1 MRILIALTAG
11 LIAAPAAA
19 QAVGKPPVPKPLVAK
34 PAAEKPAAEKP
45 AAEKLAAAKPA
56 AAKQATS
63 TIDSGMTR
71 AQVVAKLGEP
81 LSARSYGGHEY
92 LLYKNGCEKKCGMN
106 DLVVLDSGKVIDAVF
121 RSGGRQYSGTSSSP
135 KMILAADAK
144 RGTGAPMKVPDAPA
158 TKPDAPATKP
168 DAPANK
174 PDAAPK
180 KPDAPPKKPD
190 APRPSA

>member
-1 MRILIALTAG
+1 MRILIALAASI
-11 LIAAPAAA
+11 IAVPAAA
-19 QAVGKPPVPKPLVAK
+19 QAVAKPPVPKPLVTKPPVAK
-34 PAAEKPAAEKP
+34 PVAEKPAST
-45 AAEKLAAAKPA
+45 
-56 AAKQATS
+56 KQAPS

-121 RSGGRQYSGTSSSP
+121 RSGARQYTGTSSSP

-158 TKPDAPATKP
+158 TKPDV
-168 DAPANK
+168 PANK
-174 PDAAPK
+174 PDAAAK
-180 KPDAPPKKPD
+180 KPDVPPKKPD

>member
-19 QAVGKPPVPKPLVAK
+19 QAVAKPPVAKPPVAKPPVAK
-34 PAAEKPAAEKP
+34 PAAEKPAAE
-45 AAEKLAAAKPA
+45 KPA

-121 RSGGRQYSGTSSSP
+121 RSGARQYSGTSSSP

-158 TKPDAPATKP
+158 TKPDAPA
-168 DAPANK
+168 NK

>member
-11 LIAAPAAA
+11 IIAAPAAA
-19 QAVGKPPVPKPLVAK
+19 QAGAKPPVPKPPVAK
-34 PAAEKPAAEKP
+34 PAAEKPAA
-45 AAEKLAAAKPA
+45 
-56 AAKQATS
+56 AKQAPS

-81 LSARSYGGHEY
+81 LSARSYEGHEY

-121 RSGGRQYSGTSSSP
+121 RSSARHYSGTSSSP

-144 RGTGAPMKVPDAPA
+144 HGAGAPVKVPDAPA
-158 TKPDAPATKP
+158 TKPDVPAKKPDAAAKKP
-168 DAPANK
+168 DAP
-174 PDAAPK
+174 P
-180 KPDAPPKKPD
+180 PPKKPD